1 VRTERATSAGGIVLA
16 EPSPDADV
24 VLISR
29 RSSTGAIQWTLPKGQ
44 PEPGERIEETAVRE
58 VREETGLRVR
68 LLGPLDVIDYWF
80 VWTPEQ
86 TRYHK
91 YVHYFL
97 MLSTGGDLDDHDDE
111 VEEARWF
118 PPAEAVATLSFAN
131 ERRLLALV
139 PDALATYAR
148 PGEADP

>member
-1 VRTERATSAGGIVLA
+1 VRTERATSAGGLVLA

-44 PEPGERIEETAVRE
+44 PERGERIEETALRE

-91 YVHYFL
+91 FVHYFL
-97 MLSTGGDLDDHDDE
+97 MLSTGGDLADHDDE

-118 PPAEAVATLSFAN
+118 RPTEAMTTLSFAN

-139 PDALATYAR
+139 PDAVATYAR
-148 PGEADP
+148 PGEAGS